1 MKVLFADTVLDEIL
15 FSGACSGD
23 VRWLLNR
30 CQEQK
35 IEGCFCGSY
44 AEGLVRKLSREDLER
59 ILPILSKLLR
69 PIHVNLRDLR
79 EALRRQDVEAGLIE
93 VLVRRH
99 RLDCGL
105 VMKKNAGRDSTIEL
119 YVPNELRRKLENG
132 KTS

>member
-15 FSGACSGD
+15 FSGADSSD
-23 VRWLLNR
+23 VKWLLNR

-35 IEGCFCGSY
+35 IEGYFCSSY
-44 AEGLVRKLSREDLER
+44 AKDLVKKLDREELRKV
-59 ILPILSKLLR
+59 LPILSKLLQ
-69 PIHVNLRDLR
+69 PIHINLRDLR
-79 EALRRQDVEAGLIE
+79 EALRQQDADAGLIK

-105 VMKKNAGRDSTIEL
+105 VMRKNAGGDSTIEL
-119 YVPNELRRKLENG
+119 YVPSELRRKLENG